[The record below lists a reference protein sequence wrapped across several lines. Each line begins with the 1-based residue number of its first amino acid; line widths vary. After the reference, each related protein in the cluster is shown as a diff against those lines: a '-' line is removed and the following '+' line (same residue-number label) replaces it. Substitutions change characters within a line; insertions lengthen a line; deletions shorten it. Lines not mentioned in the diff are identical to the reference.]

1 MSKLI
6 GTLTLLVV
14 GAVILAEAAPA
25 IVRIAGA
32 LVPLVLVAGIV
43 VAVLRL
49 VGYFTRE

>member
-1 MSKLI
+1 MNKLV
-6 GTLTLLVV
+6 GTLTLLAV
-14 GAVILAEAAPA
+14 GAVVLAEAAPA

-32 LVPLVLVAGIV
+32 LVPLILVVGIV